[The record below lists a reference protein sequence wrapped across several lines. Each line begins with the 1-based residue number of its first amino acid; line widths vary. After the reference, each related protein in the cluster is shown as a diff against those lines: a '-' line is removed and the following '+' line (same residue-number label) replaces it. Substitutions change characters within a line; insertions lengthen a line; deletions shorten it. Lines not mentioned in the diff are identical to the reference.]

1 MKIEAGIFYKTRGGE
16 KVGPITLVSPPLHE
30 TWAGYGEDSA
40 ITRTYFA
47 DGQWIKGEPTDN
59 DLVSEWTDEP
69 TGPVITETVKRIVP
83 GVYGIVRVGGVRYG
97 KALIQVSM
105 AERELWEGADAEQ
118 LRAAAATL
126 LEIADALVK
135 P

>member
-1 MKIEAGIFYKTRGGE
+1 MKIEEGKYYRTRDGR
-16 KVGPITLVSPPLHE
+16 KVGPMVSFGVGS
-30 TWAGYGEDSA
+30 GYLKGNVANDEERVF
-40 ITRTYFA
+40 RTA
-47 DGQWIKGEPTDN
+47 DGGHDFQISLL

-69 TGPVITETVKRIVP
+69 TGPVRERLVKEIVP
-83 GVYGIVRVGGVRYG
+83 GFYGIVCVGFRGG
-97 KALIQVSM
+97 DKDKPEVSV
-105 AERELWEGADAEQ
+105 AFAGHSADE

>member
-69 TGPVITETVKRIVP
+69 TGPVRERLVKEIVP
-83 GVYGIVRVGGVRYG
+83 GFYGIVCVGFRGG
-97 KALIQVSM
+97 DKDKPEVSV
-105 AERELWEGADAEQ
+105 AFAGHSADE